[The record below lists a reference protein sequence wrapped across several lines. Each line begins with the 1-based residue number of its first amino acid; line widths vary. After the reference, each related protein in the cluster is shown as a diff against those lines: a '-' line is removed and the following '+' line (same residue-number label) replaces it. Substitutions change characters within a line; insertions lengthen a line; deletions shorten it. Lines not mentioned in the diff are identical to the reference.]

1 MGKGKAVRS
10 VVFILLFAALLL
22 VPVFTFNR
30 ESGVVS
36 ATENRVL
43 ADFPALRDSAGKLR
57 GEALSG
63 INDWL
68 SDHIGLRDLFLD
80 AYVGVKYRLLGVATT
95 DRVHLGKKG
104 WVFLTANQNI
114 EIGTGSELLSG
125 EELRRIAERQQT
137 LAGEYAARGVSY
149 VLLLTPSKASVY
161 PEYLSVGSGET
172 GCTMCDQLTEYLRAN
187 TDVAVINAKES
198 LLAAKDSGQLYYKT

>member
-30 ESGVVS
+30 ETGVVS
-36 ATENRVL
+36 TAENRVL
-43 ADFPALRDSAGKLR
+43 ADFPALRDASGKLR
-57 GEALSG
+57 GEALAG

-68 SDHIGLRDLFLD
+68 SDHIGLRDVFLD

-114 EIGTGSELLSG
+114 EIGTLS
-125 EELRRIAERQQT
+125 
-137 LAGEYAARGVSY
+137 
-149 VLLLTPSKASVY
+149 
-161 PEYLSVGSGET
+161 
-172 GCTMCDQLTEYLRAN
+172 
-187 TDVAVINAKES
+187 
-198 LLAAKDSGQLYYKT
+198 